1 MINLDAKIPKGK
13 LADKWNNYKD
23 HQKLVSV
30 NNKRKIDIIVV
41 GTGLAGASAASTLAE
56 MGFNVKAF
64 CYQDSPRRAHS
75 IAAQGGINAAKNYQN
90 DGDNIYR
97 LYYDTIKGGDYRGR
111 EANTYR
117 LAEVSNNIIDQ
128 AVANGVPFGR
138 EYGGTLA
145 NRSFG
150 GAQVSRTFYARGAT
164 GQQLLIGAYS
174 TMNRQI
180 ALGKVELF
188 SRTEIMDVVVIDG
201 RARGVITR
209 NLLTGK
215 IEKHFGH
222 AVVLGTGGYGNV
234 FFLSTN
240 AMGSNGSAV
249 WKAYKKGAA
258 FSNAAFVQIHPT
270 AIPQH
275 GDYQSKLTLMSESL
289 RNDGRIWVPKKLEDA
304 EAIRNGSKKPKD
316 IADEDRDFYLERR
329 YPAFGNLVP
338 RDVASRAAKERCDKG
353 YGIENNDTK
362 EGVFLD
368 FKYAIERLGKDVV
381 EQRYGNLFEMYEK
394 ITGDNAYETPM
405 KIYPAIHYSMGGT
418 WVDYELQ
425 STLKG
430 LFVIGEANFS
440 DHGANRLGASALM
453 QGLAD
458 GYFILPYTIQNYL
471 ADQFNVPAIPT
482 DAPEFIEAE
491 KTVKEQINR
500 FLSIKGKRSVDSFH
514 RELGKIM
521 WNNVGMAREEAKLK
535 EAIVKIKE
543 LKKEFWE
550 NVEVPGTA
558 DGINVEL
565 EKANRVAD
573 FFEIGEV
580 MARDALNREESCGGH
595 YRIEYQTPEGEALR
609 RDDEFMYVSAWEYA
623 GDDKEP
629 ILHKEPLIFE
639 ETEVKTR
646 NYKTAK

>member
-13 LADKWNNYKD
+13 LADKWTNYKE
-23 HQKLVSV
+23 HQQLVAP
-30 NNKRKIDIIVV
+30 NNKRKLDIIIV
-41 GTGLAGASAASTLAE
+41 GSGLAGASAASSLAE
-56 MGFNVKAF
+56 MGFNVKVF

-90 DGDNIYR
+90 DGDSVYR
-97 LYYDTIKGGDYRGR
+97 LFYDTIKGGDYRGR

-128 AVANGVPFGR
+128 AVATGVPFGR

-150 GAQVSRTFYARGAT
+150 GALVSRTFYARGAT
-164 GQQLLIGAYS
+164 GQQLLLGAYS
-174 TMNRQI
+174 SMNRQI
-180 ALGKVELF
+180 ALGSVEMF
-188 SRTEIMDVVVIDG
+188 TRSEMMDLVVVDG
-201 RARGVITR
+201 RARGIVVR
-209 NLLTGK
+209 NLVTGEIK
-215 IEKHFGH
+215 SHFGH
-222 AVVLGTGGYGNV
+222 AVALGTGGYGNV

-240 AMGSNGSAV
+240 AMGSNGSAA

-258 FSNAAFVQIHPT
+258 FANLAFVQIHPT
-270 AIPQH
+270 CIPQH

-289 RNDGRIWVPKKLEDA
+289 RNDGRIWVPKKIEDA

-353 YGIENNDTK
+353 FGIENNTTK

-368 FKYAIERLGKDVV
+368 FKYAIDRLGRDTV
-381 EQRYGNLFEMYEK
+381 EQRYGNLFQMYEK

-405 KIYPAIHYSMGGT
+405 KIYPAIHYTMGGL

-458 GYFILPYTIQNYL
+458 GYFVLPYTIQSYL
-471 ADQFNVPAIPT
+471 ADQFTVPRMTTDKDEFVKAEDDVKKLVDKLMNV
-482 DAPEFIEAE
+482 
-491 KTVKEQINR
+491 
-500 FLSIKGKRSVDSFH
+500 KGKKSVDSFH
-514 RELGKIM
+514 RELGKVM
-521 WNNVGMAREEAKLK
+521 WNKVGMARTEAPLK
-535 EAIVKIKE
+535 EAIEEIKAIR
-543 LKKEFWE
+543 KDFWE
-550 NVEVPGTA
+550 NVEIPGST
-558 DGINVEL
+558 DKINVEL
-565 EKANRVAD
+565 EKACRVAD
-573 FFEIGEV
+573 FLELGELI
-580 MARDALNREESCGGH
+580 ARDALNREESCGGH
-595 YRIEYQTPEGEALR
+595 YRLEYQTPEGEALR
-609 RDDEFMYVSAWEYA
+609 RDDEFMYVSAWEYK
-623 GDDKEP
+623 GDNEEP
-629 ILHKEPLIFE
+629 VLHKEPLIFE

-646 NYKTAK
+646 NYKTA